1 MATWT
6 PKEFAAHLATTG
18 RRLDPRMTRTI
29 NKAAMN
35 IQADWRRRA
44 ITHNPPGSASSK
56 YPATIR
62 KTAGHFTAAHVYEI
76 SVEPAPRGQGKLGA
90 ILEYGGAHNS
100 PQRSNVAAAKA
111 EAPELA
117 KWLAKLA
124 AEAI

>member
-6 PKEFAAHLATTG
+6 PKEFSAHLATTG
-18 RRLDPRMTRTI
+18 QRLNPKMTRTI
-29 NKAAMN
+29 NRAAMN

-44 ITHNPPGSASSK
+44 QSLNPPGSASSK
-56 YPATIR
+56 YPSTIR
-62 KTAGHFTAAHVYEI
+62 KTAGHFTSAHVYTI

-90 ILEYGGAHNS
+90 ILEYGGAHNA

-117 KWLAKLA
+117 KWMAKLA
-124 AEAI
+124 AESI

>member
-1 MATWT
+1 VATWT

-18 RRLDPRMTRTI
+18 QRIHPQLTRTV

-44 ITHNPPGSASSK
+44 TRLNPPGSASAK
-56 YPATIR
+56 YPATIVKSR
-62 KTAGHFTAAHVYEI
+62 GTFTPGSYSIEVG
-76 SVEPAPRGQGKLGA
+76 PASRGQGKLGV
-90 ILEYGGAHNS
+90 ILEYGGPHNA
-100 PQRSNVAAAKA
+100 PQRSNVAAANA

>member
-1 MATWT
+1 MSTWT

-18 RRLDPRMTRTI
+18 QRIHPQLSRTV
-29 NKAAMN
+29 NKAAIN

-44 ITHNPPGSASSK
+44 VALNPPGSASSK
-56 YPATIR
+56 YPATIVKSR
-62 KTAGHFTAAHVYEI
+62 GRFTPGSYEI
-76 SVEPAPRGQGKLGA
+76 SIEPASRGQGTLGV
-90 ILEYGGAHNS
+90 ILEYGGPHNA

-124 AEAI
+124 AGAI